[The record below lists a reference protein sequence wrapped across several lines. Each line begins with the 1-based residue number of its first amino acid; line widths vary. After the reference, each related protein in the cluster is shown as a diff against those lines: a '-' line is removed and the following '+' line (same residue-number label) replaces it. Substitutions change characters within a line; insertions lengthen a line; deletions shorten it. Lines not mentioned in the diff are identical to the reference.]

1 MGTNFRPSS
10 PKKLVLFIEKMKR
23 HISENIFYS
32 RRRTTFILLI
42 TILLLLEAF
51 SIPSNTRPDTTSFL
65 VPWLTKLPPRL
76 PDHNI
81 DINPLNRSA
90 TLFPDPKFQKIGYK
104 LAISSDSELCNN
116 LTKVEV
122 FEKFEGKANAA
133 DAAVTL
139 GLCLGMVNFF
149 NSGIGGGG
157 YVTYADGSGNQGHIS
172 IDFRELSPLLTDESL
187 FTEDYMS
194 KVGGLSIAIPG
205 ELLGLYQ
212 LHKLRGSGLVSWSE
226 LLDPVIKLGKEGWI
240 VEEVLDATLQLYEPT
255 FMQLKEDWL
264 FVFDESKTRVLRK
277 GERIK
282 RTELAAML
290 DVLAKNGSVAPFYD
304 PDHWIVKSMVKS
316 IRKYGGIAT
325 PEDFQRYRT
334 EVMAPLSVKLEGDTR
349 NLTVLTSGGTSSG
362 AALISALKI
371 LDRFPSVPEGDYL
384 PGTSFQLVEAMK
396 WMASA
401 RTRLGDSAPKQN
413 QYFVMSDDW
422 ARNATKIIKD
432 NSVFNATTNK
442 MQYTTLSNWS
452 SYGALYQLN
461 EPHGTAHFSIVDPF
475 GNAVSLTTTINLL
488 FGSLI
493 HDPGTG
499 VIFNDEMDDFAQL
512 NRTNSFNLTASK
524 YNLIKP
530 MKRPLSS
537 SAPTVILDSEGRVD
551 LVVGASG
558 GSRITPT
565 ILQSI
570 IRTYWY
576 NMPLL
581 ETVAYPRVH
590 HQLLPDQLEAESLAL
605 LGKEVV
611 ENFKEMGYTVVQ
623 RVPKSVVNAI
633 RRSQGKNGASDSWI
647 AVSDYWRKRGIS
659 AVL

>member
-1 MGTNFRPSS
+1 MRWYIA
-10 PKKLVLFIEKMKR
+10 K
-23 HISENIFYS
+23 NIFHS
-32 RRRTTFILLI
+32 RRRTKFIFLI
-42 TILLLLEAF
+42 TTLLLLEAL
-51 SIPSNTRPDTTSFL
+51 SILYNTQPDITSYI
-65 VPWLTKLPPRL
+65 VPWLRKPPPRL

-81 DINPLNRSA
+81 DIDPLNRSA

-116 LTKVEV
+116 LTKVEI

-149 NSGIGGGG
+149 NSGVGGGG
-157 YVTYADGSGNQGHIS
+157 YVTYADGSGSGDQGHIS
-172 IDFRELSPLLTDESL
+172 IDFRELSPLLTDQSL

-194 KVGGLSIAIPG
+194 KVGGLSVAIPG

-212 LHKLRGSGLVSWSE
+212 LYKLRGSGLVSWKE
-226 LLDPVIKLGKEGWI
+226 LLDPVIKLGREGWI
-240 VEEVLDATLQLYEPT
+240 IGEVLDATLQLYEHA
-255 FMQLKEDWL
+255 FMQLKEDWK
-264 FVFDESKTRVLRK
+264 FVFDESETRVLRR

-325 PEDFQRYRT
+325 PEDFQRYKT
-334 EVMAPLSVKLEGDTR
+334 EVMAPLSVELNGDTR

-371 LDRFPSVPEGDYL
+371 LDRFPSVSGGDYL

-396 WMASA
+396 WMASV
-401 RTRLGDSAPKQN
+401 RTRLGDSAPKES
-413 QYFVMSDDW
+413 QYLVMSDDW
-422 ARNATKIIKD
+422 AQNATEIIKE
-432 NSVFNATTNK
+432 NSVFNSIINT

-452 SYGALYQLN
+452 SYGALYEPN
-461 EPHGTAHFSIVDPF
+461 EPHGTAHFSIVDPL

-499 VIFNDEMDDFAQL
+499 VILNDEMDDFAQL
-512 NRTNSFNLTASK
+512 NKTNSFNLMASE

-537 SAPTVILDSEGRVD
+537 SAPSVILDSEGRVD

-576 NMPLL
+576 DMPLL

-590 HQLLPDQLEAESLAL
+590 HQLLPDQLETESLKL

-611 ENFKEMGYTVVQ
+611 ENFKKMGYTVVQ
-623 RVPKSVVNAI
+623 QVPKSVVNAI
-633 RRSQGKNGASDSWI
+633 RRSHGKNGAGDSWV
-647 AVSDYWRKRGIS
+647 AVSDYWRKRGIP